1 MTEPRK
7 VACAFP
13 GQGSQSIGVLHD
25 LAAVFPGVR
34 DSFRET
40 SDSLSFDLWSL
51 FDNEPEVD
59 PSRTENTQPAMPT
72 AGVVAW
78 RGLAPPAAPNQFWWQ
93 AIVSASI
100 AL

>member
-7 VACAFP
+7 VACAFS
-13 GQGSQSIGVLHD
+13 GQDSNRLPLHD
-25 LAAVFPGVR
+25 PAAVFPGLR
-34 DSFRET
+34 DSFREAL
-40 SDSLSFDLWSL
+40 DRLSFDLWSL
-51 FDNEPEVD
+51 VDNEPEAD
-59 PSRTENTQPAMPT
+59 LNRTGNTRPAMLT

-78 RGLAPPAAPNQFWWQ
+78 RGWAPPPAPNQFWWQ